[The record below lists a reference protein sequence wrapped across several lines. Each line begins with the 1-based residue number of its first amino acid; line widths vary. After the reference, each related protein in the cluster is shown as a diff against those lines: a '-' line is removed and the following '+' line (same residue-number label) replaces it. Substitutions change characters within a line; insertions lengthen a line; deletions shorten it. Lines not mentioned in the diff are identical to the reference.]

1 MILTVTL
8 NTAVDVTYRLPAVR
22 RNASNRVCDVAQ
34 RAGGKGVNVARVLAA
49 LGHET
54 VLTGLAGGAN
64 GQVLRADLAAAGLN
78 DHLVPIAGETRR
90 TVALVEQDTNRTT
103 MLLEPGPVVTAA
115 EWSRFL
121 ARYERLL
128 TGSAAVALS
137 GSLPAGLPLD
147 AYGVLIALATAHRVP
162 AVLDTDGPA
171 LLAALPA
178 GPALIK
184 PNADELATAT
194 GSPDPS
200 AGAEA
205 LRAAGAGAVV
215 ASLGPDGLIATTPQ
229 GSWRARPPR
238 TVTGNPTG
246 AGDAVVAALTV
257 GLVAGAP
264 WPDRLAQ
271 AVALSAATVL
281 APLAGSFDAEAYHRM
296 LPLVETERT
305 APRS

>member
-8 NTAVDVTYRLPAVR
+8 NTAVDVTYHLPTVR
-22 RNASNRVCDVAQ
+22 RNASNRVRDVAQ

-49 LGHET
+49 LGHEA

-64 GQVLRADLAAAGLN
+64 GQLLRADLATAGLN
-78 DHLVPIAGETRR
+78 DQLVPIAGETRR
-90 TVALVEQDTNRTT
+90 TVALVEQDTDRTT

-121 ARYERLL
+121 ARYEQLL
-128 TGSAAVALS
+128 TGSAAVVLS
-137 GSLPAGLPLD
+137 GSLPGGLPPD
-147 AYGVLIALATAHRVP
+147 AYGVLIALATTHQVP

-205 LRAAGAGAVV
+205 LRTAGAGAVV
-215 ASLGPDGLIATTPQ
+215 ASLGPEGLIATTSQ

-246 AGDAVVAALTV
+246 AGDAVVAALTI

-281 APLAGSFDAEAYHRM
+281 APLAGSFDAGAYHRM
-296 LPLVETERT
+296 LPLVEAERIP
-305 APRS
+305 PRS